1 MAFPSVAPVS
11 CAITI
16 NVFDGSRKP
25 LPAGVEVL
33 YTLTDGNQ
41 KQVFRDFVKGPSC
54 RVKELPFFNNFGD
67 KYTVLAWAAG
77 YLQAGFTPVKAAPNI
92 EPQVDLMLLGK
103 EATFNFSG
111 AGWQTIQQKRPV
123 LARVLAAG
131 AASPDAAQERYAD
144 LMEDRGAVLAALLNI
159 TAAMEQIH
167 LPTGTP
173 LDYFQ
178 QIIWDDT
185 MAQDRFFGFADA
197 ELVNQT
203 RRAAAEGLFAPEAA
217 SALFHPGATS
227 SFKQVQFGEANVQL
241 TFHEDVRE
249 TIGGVQCVKVE
260 PDIDYY
266 KDLGAHA
273 ILEVIPNRLTGG
285 LTDPRQVYVLRWMAG
300 RRAGVPEFDPLYTI
314 V

>member
-1 MAFPSVAPVS
+1 MAFPSIAPAP
-11 CAITI
+11 CAISI

-25 LPAGVEVL
+25 LAAGVEVL

-41 KQVFRDFVKGPSC
+41 KQAFRDFVKGPSC
-54 RVKELPFFNNFGD
+54 RVKDLAFFNNFGD
-67 KYTVLAWAAG
+67 QYTVLAWANG
-77 YLQAGFTPVKAAPNI
+77 YLQAGFTPVRVAPNI
-92 EPQVDLMLLGK
+92 EPHVDLMLLGK
-103 EATFNFSG
+103 EAGFNFAG
-111 AGWQTIQQKRPV
+111 AGWHTIQDKRPV

-131 AASPDAAQERYAD
+131 AASPDAAHDRYSD
-144 LMEDRGAVLAALLNI
+144 LVEDHGAAVAALLNI
-159 TAAMEQIH
+159 TTAMEQIH
-167 LPTGTP
+167 LPIGTP

-178 QIIWDDT
+178 QLIWDDT

-203 RRAAAEGLFAPEAA
+203 RRAAEQGLFAPEAA
-217 SALFHPGATS
+217 SSLFHPGATS
-227 SFKQVQFGEANVQL
+227 SYKQVQFGEANVQL

-249 TIGGVQCVKVE
+249 TINGVQCVKVE

-273 ILEVIPNRLTGG
+273 ILEVIPNRLSGG

-314 V
+314 Q

>member
-1 MAFPSVAPVS
+1 MAFPGTAPTA
-11 CAITI
+11 CAISI
-16 NVFDGSRKP
+16 DVFDGSRKP

-41 KQVFRDFVKGPSC
+41 KQAYRNFLKGASV
-54 RVKELPFFNNFGD
+54 RIADLPFFNNFGD
-67 KYTVLAWAAG
+67 QYTVLAWASG
-77 YLQAGFTPVKAAPNI
+77 YLQAGFTPVAVAPNV
-92 EPQVDLMLLGK
+92 EPHVDLMLLGK
-103 EATFNFSG
+103 DATFNFSG
-111 AGWQTIQQKRPV
+111 ANWQAIQQKRPV

-131 AASPDAAQERYAD
+131 AASADAAQERYSD
-144 LMEDRGAVLAALLNI
+144 LMEDRGPVLAALLNI
-159 TAAMEQIH
+159 TTAMEQIH
-167 LPTGTP
+167 LPVGTP

-178 QIIWDDT
+178 QLIWDDT

-197 ELVNQT
+197 EIVNQT
-203 RRAAAEGLFAPEAA
+203 RRAAQQGLFAPEAA

-249 TIGGVQCVKVE
+249 TIGGVNCVKVE

-273 ILEVIPNRLTGG
+273 LLEVIPNKLSGG
-285 LTDPRQVYVLRWMAG
+285 LTDPRQVYVLRWIAG

-314 V
+314 A